1 MPPSP
6 APKSDGGFLPVRGRH
21 RRGFGGPSASAAG
34 ALGAQRFRKRPFV
47 PKAAPGPRRDPSPRG
62 TRSSQVTTSAP
73 RMWEAARTKRQTS
86 RPGRPCPNTHT
97 LGRGWNPPRQG
108 AGGVPAPKADHPQ
121 GLRPSPREDAGRRGR
136 VLRPPRREKGAPL
149 RTPPPPRPRSRLNV
163 QTERGDAPRKPRR
176 PTSHEQ
182 EHRSG
187 GLPAAPL
194 CRPLGSLHSR
204 AALEA
209 LDQAPSRSDGPR
221 NTRQEATRRRQ
232 GQQRPDSAPPPRRC
246 GRAPRET
253 GFWTPGGAGAAGLG
267 LARDSSF
274 LPGEGSPRGRWRPP
288 SALADAAPRARCT
301 SRPSEQHDLR
311 QGPG

>member
-136 VLRPPRREKGAPL
+136 VLGPPRRGEGC
-149 RTPPPPRPRSRLNV
+149 PPPHPATPAASQPPKCTNRTGGCPPQASPADHARTGTSERWVAGGSPLSPPREPALARSARSPGPGPQPLGWPKKHETGSD
-163 QTERGDAPRKPRR
+163 QASARTAAPRQRS
-176 PTSHEQ
+176 TSSEV
-182 EHRSG
+182 R
-187 GLPAAPL
+187 
-194 CRPLGSLHSR
+194 
-204 AALEA
+204 
-209 LDQAPSRSDGPR
+209 
-221 NTRQEATRRRQ
+221 
-232 GQQRPDSAPPPRRC
+232 
-246 GRAPRET
+246 
-253 GFWTPGGAGAAGLG
+253 AGAAGNGVL
-267 LARDSSF
+267 D
-274 LPGEGSPRGRWRPP
+274 PGRGG
-288 SALADAAPRARCT
+288 C
-301 SRPSEQHDLR
+301 SRTGA
-311 QGPG
+311 GP